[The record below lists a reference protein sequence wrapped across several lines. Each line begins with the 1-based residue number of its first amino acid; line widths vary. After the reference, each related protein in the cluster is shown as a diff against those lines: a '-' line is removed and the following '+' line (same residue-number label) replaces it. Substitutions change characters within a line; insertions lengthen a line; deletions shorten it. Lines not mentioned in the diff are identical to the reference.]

1 MIVKVVYKNGDVQN
15 ERMSV
20 DDAALR
26 LKTDCDVQSIIF
38 SEDSANKLLEKRLE
52 QLLVHGSK

>member
-26 LKTDCDVQSIIF
+26 LKTDGDVQSIIF
-38 SEDSANKLLEKRLE
+38 SEDSANKLLEKKLE
-52 QLLVHGSK
+52 QLLVLGFK